1 MRSMNLMLGL
11 LSTSLMLGGCE
22 QKSENKFVL
31 GKQANT
37 CDLTVDGLV
46 GTQWV
51 LLQINPDKSETPNIQ
66 TRLKIYEEG
75 GSTKA
80 KYTVGSFSDVY
91 EYNCKAQE
99 SAGKMELQCKEE
111 PKVKDWYQSLYVA
124 GNPMPS
130 IEDLRKI
137 DGDLTQA
144 QYDAGAKDAVE
155 VLKKYEGTDQ
165 WEQFVFNNN
174 NLGNKL
180 QGLIYLRVDERNCR
194 LMITDMYMTI
204 YNGRKIE
211 DSNPVGTNPMSLSD
225 EELCW
230 EHCTDSSDMI
240 PTKTA
245 EFPKSEDEAAE
256 AFCAPNRGCLFSAGE
271 TAYYQY
277 IGQDG
282 RDAEEGCTY
291 TFDVWKDWKPGAMDQ
306 TAQLVDGKRGKKE
319 LRWIYSTTFEKAGPH
334 VVSMKRYKACEG
346 KPKEHIET
354 SCALV
359 VSQ

>member
-1 MRSMNLMLGL
+1 MRSIKMILGL
-11 LSTSLMLGGCE
+11 LAGSLLLGACE
-22 QKSENKFVL
+22 EKSENKFVL
-31 GKQANT
+31 GKQGGT
-37 CDLTVDGLV
+37 CDLSVDSLA

-91 EYNCKAQE
+91 EYNCKVQTA
-99 SAGKMELQCKEE
+99 AGKQELACKEE
-111 PKVKDWYQSLYVA
+111 PKVKDWIQSLYVA
-124 GNPMPS
+124 DGTWAT
-130 IEDLRKI
+130 IDDIREI
-137 DGDLTQA
+137 DGDVTQT
-144 QYDAGAKDAVE
+144 QYEQGMKDAE
-155 VLKKYEGTDQ
+155 EIIKKFEGGDQ

-180 QGLIYLRVDERNCR
+180 QGLIYLSVDQRKCR
-194 LMITDMYMTI
+194 LMITDMYMTL
-204 YNGRKIE
+204 YNGKKLE
-211 DSNPVGTNPMSLSD
+211 DSNPVGTNPMTQND

-230 EHCTDSSDMI
+230 EHCTDSADLI

-256 AFCAPNRGCLFSAGE
+256 AFCAPNRGCFFSAGE
-271 TAYYQY
+271 TAYFQY

-282 RDAEEGCTY
+282 RNAEDGCTY
-291 TFDVWKDWKPGAMDQ
+291 SFDVWADWKPGVAGQ
-306 TAQLVDGKRGKKE
+306 AAQVVDGKRGKKE
-319 LRWIYSTTFEKAGPH
+319 LRWTYSGTFEKQGPH
-334 VVSMKRYKACEG
+334 VVVMKRYKACEG

-359 VSQ
+359 AVQ